1 MMCVRT
7 NIMIEFL
14 GQLGQERWSTRD
26 SNTPMTPC
34 FKQQKNVRDRCSHT
48 NISHPIISYLFVSSS
63 WCNTFGPLLYNRS
76 RTTSP
81 QRAKRPD
88 NAGFSLHTRW
98 AKARNSSF
106 KSIPAGFPDGC
117 LGCRCVWD
125 PWPIEGMQYQRPTP
139 KYAKCAQKFG
149 KTRRTLQPVALSV
162 LKCTEDNVILL
173 AFTWSSSWCFRP
185 LGRILVQMDH
195 FPK

>member
-1 MMCVRT
+1 MYANIICTLIYIYIYMYYRISKIQIYRYTMMCVRT

-117 LGCRCVWD
+117 LGCRCV
-125 PWPIEGMQYQRPTP
+125 
-139 KYAKCAQKFG
+139 
-149 KTRRTLQPVALSV
+149 
-162 LKCTEDNVILL
+162 
-173 AFTWSSSWCFRP
+173 
-185 LGRILVQMDH
+185 
-195 FPK
+195 